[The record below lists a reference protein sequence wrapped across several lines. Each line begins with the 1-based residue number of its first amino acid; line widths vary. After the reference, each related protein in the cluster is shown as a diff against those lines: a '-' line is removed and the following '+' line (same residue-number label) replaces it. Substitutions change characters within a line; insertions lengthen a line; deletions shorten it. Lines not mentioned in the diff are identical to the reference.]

1 MAAEEILHQQ
11 QKRKL
16 RTLAHTLKPVVTVG
30 GSGLTAAVLNE
41 IELSLE
47 HHELLKIK
55 LSCGDKAAR
64 IQVREQICS
73 ETGGHLIQEI
83 GAVIVIYRKA
93 KSATKKAKPKK
104 KVLNKR
110 QAGKARPADSRSRR

>member
-1 MAAEEILHQQ
+1 MAAEEIIHQQ

-16 RTLAHTLKPVVTVG
+16 RTLAHALKPVVTVG

-64 IQVREQICS
+64 IKAREQICA

-83 GAVIVIYRKA
+83 GAIIVIYRKS
-93 KSATKKAKPKK
+93 KATVKKAKK

-110 QAGKARPADSRSRR
+110 QAGKARPAESKPSRR

>member
-16 RTLAHTLKPVVTVG
+16 RTLAHALKPVVTVG
-30 GSGLTAAVLNE
+30 SSGLTAAVLNE

-64 IQVREQICS
+64 IQVREQICT

-83 GAVIVIYRKA
+83 GTVIVIYRKA
-93 KSATKKAKPKK
+93 KAAAKKIKPKK
-104 KVLNKR
+104 KSLNKR
-110 QAGKARPADSRSRR
+110 QPGKAKTAVSRSRG

>member
-1 MAAEEILHQQ
+1 MAAEVILHQQ

-30 GSGLTAAVLNE
+30 GAGLTAAVLNE
-41 IELSLE
+41 IGLSLD

-73 ETGGHLIQEI
+73 ETGAHLIQEI
-83 GAVIVIYRKA
+83 GAVIVIFRKKIA
-93 KSATKKAKPKK
+93 DKKAKPKK
-104 KVLNKR
+104 KALTKR
-110 QAGKARPADSRSRR
+110 LPGKAHTADSRPKR